1 MKQSQ
6 TNLKVLFR
14 LILVDSDN
22 GDHIDVQDHIQ
33 IDIVLMEVVKL
44 RAILRHRIQKS
55 ETPVWPIYFMM
66 VKLMPK
72 LIVFQTE
79 ANLSCY
85 SYLEKLLSK
94 NFILR
99 SSKKYFTITLICH
112 SWWGLWKIPFC

>member
-1 MKQSQ
+1 M
-6 TNLKVLFR
+6 KVLFR
-14 LILVDSDN
+14 LILVNSDN

-33 IDIVLMEVVKL
+33 VDIVLMEIVKL
-44 RAILRHRIQKS
+44 KAILRSRIQKS

-66 VKLMPK
+66 MKLMPK
-72 LIVFQTE
+72 LIAFQIE

-85 SYLEKLLSK
+85 SCLEKLLSK

-112 SWWGLWKIPFC
+112 SW